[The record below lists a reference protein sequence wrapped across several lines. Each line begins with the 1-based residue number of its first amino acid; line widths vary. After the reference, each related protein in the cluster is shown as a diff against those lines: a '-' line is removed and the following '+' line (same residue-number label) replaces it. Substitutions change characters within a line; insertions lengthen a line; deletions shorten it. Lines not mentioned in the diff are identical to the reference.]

1 MTFVGALVGA
11 ATSILTTWIAQRYA
25 LTTQLALKQAD
36 SESAI
41 FAALRAE
48 KERRYLA
55 VVQNID
61 SLFMQTEDSARK
73 QELLKIV
80 RELWLLGDQHLVRKL
95 RLFFVDIAGTK
106 EVHSR
111 ERLFADVVLDMR
123 KDLGIP
129 SEELSDEDFRFHR
142 A

>member
-1 MTFVGALVGA
+1 MTFSGALVGG
-11 ATSILTTWIAQRYA
+11 ATSILTTWVAQRYA
-25 LTTQLALKQAD
+25 LKTQLALKQAD
-36 SESAI
+36 SQSAI

-61 SLFMQTEDSARK
+61 SLYVKTEDSARK
-73 QELLKIV
+73 QELLKNV
-80 RELWLLGDQHLVRKL
+80 RELWLLGDQQLVRKL
-95 RLFFVDIAGTK
+95 RLFLVDIAGRK
-106 EVHSR
+106 EVDSR

-129 SEELSDEDFRFHR
+129 TDELGDEDFRFHR